1 MHLPEITEFGHRHER
16 SSFCIRNN
24 KEVLL
29 PVCSISELQSG
40 NKKPVKTLFQ
50 LDFHVCELLTFVGMC
65 RKNSQIS
72 KSFLSYDN
80 FKSWFS
86 FNFLFSLT

>member
-65 RKNSQIS
+65 K
-72 KSFLSYDN
+72 KAFWAMTTLS
-80 FKSWFS
+80 
-86 FNFLFSLT
+86 LGSLSIFCSV